1 MIKSMTG
8 YGIADDV
15 ILSKRFTVEL
25 KSVNHR
31 YSDINVKVP
40 RNYAFLEE
48 IIKKCVAGYITRG
61 KCDVYLSVEAIEG
74 VEGKV
79 NVNSVM
85 AKSYFD
91 ALVELKELLS
101 LKDEIRLDNITRFQ
115 DIFTV
120 VKVEEDNEEIAEAVK
135 NIAAAACEN
144 FNKMRSIEGEKL
156 YEDLSGGL
164 SALSGHVEDIAA
176 RSPEIVKEY
185 AKRLRDKMEDILGSH
200 PVDEGRLLNEVAVFA
215 DKVDINEEIVRM
227 KSHITQMTELI
238 KSDTPVG
245 KKLDFVIQEMNR
257 EANTMGSKSNDLDAL
272 KTVIEIKSCIEK
284 LREQI
289 QNVE

>member
-8 YGIADDV
+8 YGCADKV
-15 ILSKRFTVEL
+15 YLTKRFTVEI

-48 IIKKCVAGYITRG
+48 VVKKAVASHITRG

-74 VEGKV
+74 VEGEV
-79 NVNSVM
+79 NLNSSL
-85 AKSYFD
+85 AKSYYD
-91 ALVELKELLS
+91 ALCRLKEELS
-101 LKDEIRLDNITRFQ
+101 LKDEIKIENITRFQ
-115 DIFTV
+115 DVFTV
-120 VKVEEDNEEIAEAVK
+120 VKVQDDNEAIAKEVAMIADEA
-135 NIAAAACEN
+135 ASN
-144 FNKMRSIEGEKL
+144 FDKMRAIEGEKL
-156 YEDLSGGL
+156 YDDLMGGL
-164 SALSGHVEDIAA
+164 DNLLVHVADIQA

-185 AKRLRDKMEDILGSH
+185 AERLEEKMRDILGNY
-200 PVDEGRLLNEVAVFA
+200 PVDEGRLLNEVAIFA
-215 DKVDINEEIVRM
+215 DKVDINEELVRM
-227 KSHITQMTELI
+227 KSHISQMKELI
-238 KSDTPVG
+238 KSDAAVG
-245 KKLDFVIQEMNR
+245 KKLDFIVQEMNR

-284 LREQI
+284 IREQI